1 MKSFCPHC
9 GTLTNYAGVKPKFCP
24 SCGEALDS
32 FSVKKKTEPAAE
44 IEAEIEDVEEDSV
57 PNISELEVEIE
68 RYEIPKQTLGQVME
82 NNKDVTPAN
91 KSNIKMPESP
101 KISQDDFLE
110 SFKKEAGTL
119 RRK

>member
-1 MKSFCPHC
+1 
-9 GTLTNYAGVKPKFCP
+9 
-24 SCGEALDS
+24 
-32 FSVKKKTEPAAE
+32 
-44 IEAEIEDVEEDSV
+44 
-57 PNISELEVEIE
+57 
-68 RYEIPKQTLGQVME
+68 ME